1 MNEEELERL
10 DEMLGNWSRAW
21 FDGGGKRDRAIFELQ
36 EKLIEFINEITV
48 DIISLA
54 HPSIKEHGQQEDK

>member
-1 MNEEELERL
+1 MSEEELQRL
-10 DEMLGNWSRAW
+10 DEMLDNWSHAWLDDVGFRA
-21 FDGGGKRDRAIFELQ
+21 RARFEIQ

-54 HPSIKEHGQQEDK
+54 HPSINEHGQQEDK